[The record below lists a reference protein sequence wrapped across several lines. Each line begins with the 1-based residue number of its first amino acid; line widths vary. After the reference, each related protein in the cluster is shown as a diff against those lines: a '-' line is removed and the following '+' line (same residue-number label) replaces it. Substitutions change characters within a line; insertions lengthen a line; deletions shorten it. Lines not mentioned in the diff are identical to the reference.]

1 MAQERVR
8 HTQERIIL
16 ADPWCVKRVSM
27 ENRRVWAVGF
37 CGIIG
42 VGKSSA
48 IKRFAKT
55 GLLQSI
61 LDSALQATGYQ
72 GRSPLVCFVPEAT
85 KEWREKGW
93 LRTYYGDQNGEAFW
107 FQIQVFLSHVETVK
121 RAIASAPA
129 DRDLILIQERTI
141 YDQRLFWE
149 QQCALGYQTA
159 TPRHHE
165 TYMGI
170 WEHWRHFIP
179 EPNVL
184 LMFETTA
191 LQQTMLRVRAR
202 ARAEEL
208 GASFSES
215 EVPTESTETVK
226 EAGGVTLDYQEH
238 LLHLHH
244 KWYQTPSAHPPSAP
258 PDGIPCISINADKP
272 FHTDDAH
279 LAALAYQVVEAILS
293 HCLKK

>member
-1 MAQERVR
+1 MAATE
-8 HTQERIIL
+8 
-16 ADPWCVKRVSM
+16 
-27 ENRRVWAVGF
+27 RRVWAVGF

-55 GLLQSI
+55 GVLQTI
-61 LDSALQATGYQ
+61 LDSALQAKETTT
-72 GRSPLVCFVPEAT
+72 PLVCFVPEAT

-121 RAIASAPA
+121 RAIAAAPS

-149 QQCALGYQTA
+149 QQRTLGYQTA

-165 TYMGI
+165 TYLGI

-179 EPNVL
+179 EPSVL
-184 LMFETTA
+184 LMFETTQ
-191 LQQTMLRVRAR
+191 LQHTMLRVRAR

-208 GASFSES
+208 GASFSEP
-215 EVPTESTETVK
+215 EIAEESAGAATIK
-226 EAGGVTLDYQEH
+226 EAGGVTLGYQEH
-238 LLHLHH
+238 LLQLHH
-244 KWYQTPSAHPPSAP
+244 EWYQAPRAHPPSAP
-258 PDGIPCISINADKP
+258 AEGVPCIPINADNP
-272 FHTDDAH
+272 FHTDDTH